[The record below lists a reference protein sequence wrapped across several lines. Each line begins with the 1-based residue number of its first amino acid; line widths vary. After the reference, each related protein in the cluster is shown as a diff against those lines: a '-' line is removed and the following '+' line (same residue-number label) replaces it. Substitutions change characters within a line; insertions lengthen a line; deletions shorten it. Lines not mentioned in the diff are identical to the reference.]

1 MRGVRVQGLE
11 EVGVELVQSLAWANQ
26 VDSPPLQTLAE
37 PYPGVCDGDW
47 LHKGQLPSAL
57 ERQVRAGL
65 ETVTLDK
72 TGERQAES
80 VIQEGVDMT
89 QGSSMQGRVAVLE

>member
-26 VDSPPLQTLAE
+26 VDSSPLQTLAE
-37 PYPGVCDGDW
+37 PCPGGCHRDW
-47 LHKGQLPSAL
+47 LYEGRHSAL

-72 TGERQAES
+72 TR
-80 VIQEGVDMT
+80 
-89 QGSSMQGRVAVLE
+89 